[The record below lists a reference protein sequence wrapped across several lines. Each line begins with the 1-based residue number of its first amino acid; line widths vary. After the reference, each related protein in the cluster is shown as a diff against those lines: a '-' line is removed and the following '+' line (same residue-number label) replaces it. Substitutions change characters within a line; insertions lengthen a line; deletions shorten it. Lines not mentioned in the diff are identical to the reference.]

1 MCQSFKY
8 QNEFNRH
15 NLNYKAVDVVEIYN
29 FGVEFTSIRVY
40 MKTLWVLENILT
52 RDKKIP

>member
-15 NLNYKAVDVVEIYN
+15 KLNYKAVDVVEIYN

-40 MKTLWVLENILT
+40 MKTL
-52 RDKKIP
+52 